1 MSLEDADTEDESGD
15 DPATAAFPLGDA
27 AVEVRPAAAAAAR
40 DDDTDDIGIEMTLPS
55 RNFPSA
61 IRPANQQRSIFRSF
75 FSKLKKKKG
84 KCVFQKR
91 YGGQVRISFELW
103 RARAYFF

>member
-1 MSLEDADTEDESGD
+1 VSLEDADTEDESGD
-15 DPATAAFPLGDA
+15 NPATAAFPLGDA

-55 RNFPSA
+55 RISQARFGQPIS
-61 IRPANQQRSIFRSF
+61 RGLFSGHF
-75 FSKLKKKKG
+75 FELKKKKG